1 MRLVFSFLAFV
12 LLPCVTLAQ
21 SRVTERGKRAW
32 ADSVYAVLDT
42 MEVKESASTLV
53 LADSLLSIYV
63 PLRDSCRIARLH
75 STRSMCFDGLGKLD
89 SALSSVQRALRLF
102 RSGCDSAVLFSA
114 YANLT
119 NIYLSLG
126 DPQLV
131 DSVTAQALRL
141 WNPLWKRKNLRNAL
155 LTNSSISRASQG
167 DRSGALVGFKTILR
181 LSREEGNVQD
191 EYDALANLGTLMGM
205 FGELDSADTY
215 FRISLNRAI
224 VQGHRDRQMIGYFNL
239 ANNAFGRMDVD
250 RAIALF
256 DSANV
261 IANEIGDLAQRVS
274 IELELSKAYD
284 GLGDERSALE
294 HLQNHRVL
302 NDSLMNTEKVKAV
315 TEMQEKYES
324 EKKVRMIQEL
334 KLDQLAS
341 RLKQVQLKRTRNIYL
356 FAGIGGLFLA
366 GGLWNRLRYT
376 RRSRAA
382 IQKEK
387 DVSEGLL
394 LNILPEEVAA
404 ELKEKGYADAKEFGT
419 ATILFSDFKGFT
431 ELSEKLTADELIKE
445 LNHCFKAFDFIMGKY
460 HVEKIKT
467 IGDAYMAAGGLPDT
481 TKGSPADVV
490 MAALDMQAFMH
501 GYGAERKAEGRPYF
515 TMRVGLHTGGVI
527 AGIVGVK
534 KFAYDI
540 WGDTVNTASRMESSG
555 EVGRV
560 NISQFTY
567 DLVKEDAR
575 FNFTPRGKV
584 AAKGKGDMEMWFVDR
599 V

>member
-1 MRLVFSFLAFV
+1 M
-12 LLPCVTLAQ
+12 
-21 SRVTERGKRAW
+21 
-32 ADSVYAVLDT
+32 
-42 MEVKESASTLV
+42 KESASTLV
-53 LADSLLSIYV
+53 LADSLLSVYG
-63 PLRDSCRIARLH
+63 PLKDSCRIARLH
-75 STRSMCFDGLGKLD
+75 STRSMCFDGLGQFD
-89 SALSSVQRALRLF
+89 SALASVQRALRLF
-102 RSGCDSAVLFSA
+102 NPGCDSAVLFSA

-119 NIYLSLG
+119 NIYLSLNEFSR
-126 DPQLV
+126 V
-131 DSVTAQALRL
+131 DSVTGQALRL
-141 WNPLWKRKNLRNAL
+141 WNPSWKRKNLRNAL

-167 DRSGALVGFKTILR
+167 DKSGALIGFKTILH

-205 FGELDSADTY
+205 FGELDSSDAY

-224 VQGHRDRQMIGYFNL
+224 AQGHRDRQCLGYSNL
-239 ANNAFGRMDVD
+239 AVNAINRKEVARG
-250 RAIALF
+250 ISLY
-256 DSANV
+256 DSASV
-261 IANEIGDLAQRVS
+261 IAGAIGDLAQCVT

-284 GLGDERSALE
+284 GSGDVASALE
-294 HLQNHRVL
+294 HLKRHRVL
-302 NDSLMNTEKVKAV
+302 NDSLMNTEKLKAV

-334 KLDQLAS
+334 KVDQLAS
-341 RLKQVQLKRTRNIYL
+341 RLRQVQLKRTRNIYL

-376 RRSRAA
+376 RRSSAA

-404 ELKEKGYADAKEFGT
+404 ELKQKGYADAKEFT
-419 ATILFSDFKGFT
+419 SATILFSDFKGFT

-445 LNHCFKAFDFIMGKY
+445 LNHCFKAFDGIMGKY

-501 GYGAERKAEGRPYF
+501 SYGAERKAEGRPYF
-515 TMRVGLHTGGVI
+515 TMRVGLHTGAVI

-540 WGDTVNTASRMESSG
+540 WGDSVNTASRMESSG

-560 NISQFTY
+560 NISEATY
-567 DLVKEDAR
+567 ALVKDVSKVNGEWSVVNGDTTTGPQAHSP
-575 FNFTPRGKV
+575 FANPHSPSPAFVFTARGKV
-584 AAKGKGDMEMWFVDR
+584 AAKGKGEMDMWFVDR
-599 V
+599 A